1 MWRDVLHGL
10 FPARCAFCLEPS
22 ATALCRGCRADLPVP
37 GTGCAA
43 CAEPLP
49 AASRGATL
57 CTRCQRRPPP
67 WSRCFA
73 PLPYSWPVDAAL
85 RRLKFSRELVFAPA
99 FGELLAEA
107 ALEFFPRADLLCPV
121 PLHRLRHLRRGFNQA
136 RELARPVARLT
147 GLPLSA
153 ALIRARRT
161 RPQTGLGETERRRN
175 VADAFALCRP
185 LAGRRPLVVDDVMT
199 TGETCRGLVRLLL
212 RHGAEEVGVLVV
224 ARAGRQPGGGDEKV

>member
-22 ATALCRGCRADLPVP
+22 ARALCRGCRGDLPAL
-37 GTGCAA
+37 GAGCTA

-49 AASRGATL
+49 AASGGETL
-57 CTRCQRRPPP
+57 CARCQRRPPP
-67 WSRCFA
+67 WSRCLA
-73 PLPYSWPVDAAL
+73 LLPYRWPVDAAL
-85 RRLKFSRELVFAPA
+85 RRMKFSRELVFAPA

-107 ALEFFPRADLLCPV
+107 ALASFPRADSLCPV

-136 RELARPVARLT
+136 HELARPVARRT

-153 ALIRARRT
+153 AVVRARRT
-161 RPQTGLGETERRRN
+161 RPQTGLKETERRRN
-175 VADAFALCRP
+175 LANAFALRRP
-185 LAGRRPLVVDDVMT
+185 LAGRRPLVIDDVMT
-199 TGETCRGLVRLLL
+199 TGETCRGLARLLL

-224 ARAGRQPGGGDEKV
+224 ARAGCQPEGGTENV